1 MVTTTHEHRR
11 PHPLQ
16 YSPRT
21 ATLWI
26 VRVLLSLGT
35 SVGFL
40 YLLQVFLTDP
50 TSDLLLLG
58 LLGCLFIG
66 VFVGRLLRREIDFS
80 TPGALG
86 SYTSAD
92 QATAPSHLP
101 RVIVRALDTAVPV
114 MVTLYPVVPWQGTQA
129 SLNPVAG
136 LYPAAMGMFAFCELV
151 GIALPAIVTAA
162 RSVRDSAAPAR
173 IKASN
178 VLYAV
183 ISWAGP
189 VFLLTVLRLE
199 SGLMLVEAAITVLV
213 SAGWYA
219 FLRGARTHQK
229 DSDSGLLSRFADLLD
244 PGATLS
250 ERGRFD
256 VAALFGELTSSET
269 EPRSDRLPPPED
281 TVIRKQAARM
291 ALDVAISGDTE
302 RGRSALETIRGLPTD
317 GQAHAT
323 HLLER
328 IVDIIKAGFGISLAV
343 LVVSVLGVLTELLSS
358 GGVIFPSLVICI
370 GLAAVGVMTRANL
383 FWFRTETRGCALA

>member
-1 MVTTTHEHRR
+1 MVTATYERRR
-11 PHPLQ
+11 PHPLEH
-16 YSPRT
+16 SPRT

-35 SVGFL
+35 SVGFF

-86 SYTSAD
+86 SYTHAD
-92 QATAPSHLP
+92 LSTSPSRLP
-101 RVIVRALDTAVPV
+101 GLIAHALRASVPV
-114 MVTLYPVVPWQGTQA
+114 MATLYPVVAWQGDHM
-129 SLNPVAG
+129 SLEHLSGVYPVVVGYLGFCDLAIVAIPATVTAIRSARN
-136 LYPAAMGMFAFCELV
+136 PAA
-151 GIALPAIVTAA
+151 PSRIVAA
-162 RSVRDSAAPAR
+162 DVFD
-173 IKASN
+173 
-178 VLYAV
+178 AV

-189 VFLLTVLRLE
+189 VALLAVLRLDT
-199 SGLMLVEAAITVLV
+199 GVMFMEAVIVVLV
-213 SAGWYA
+213 GACWYA
-219 FLRGARTHQK
+219 MRRGTRTVR
-229 DSDSGLLSRFADLLD
+229 DDADSGLLSRFADLLD

-269 EPRSDRLPPPED
+269 EPRSDRLPPPAD

-383 FWFRTETRGCALA
+383 FWFRTETRGCAPA